1 MVNGCEHSMAN
12 SQLSFVVEHLD
23 PELGPWS
30 ALEYK
35 TIAQESHD
43 AGCAFI
49 LSSVPESLL
58 SSGELRGISHA
69 QVQNRGVEAIFADKK
84 SKVCLL
90 DPAAKQELSPE
101 DANIFEVYLFGGI
114 LGQRPFY
121 CIWGT
126 LLTCTKGDDPPRGKK
141 NECDEV
147 PKADIFRSNI

>member
-1 MVNGCEHSMAN
+1 MAN

-43 AGCAFI
+43 AGCTFI

-58 SSGELRGISHA
+58 SSGELKGISHA
-69 QVQNRGVEAIFADKK
+69 QVQNRGVEAIFADQK

-114 LGQRPFY
+114 LGEGPFLHL
-121 CIWGT
+121 GT
-126 LLTCTKGDDPPRGKK
+126 LLTCTKEMTLRGVRKREC
-141 NECDEV
+141 NEESN
-147 PKADIFRSNI
+147 ADISRSDI